1 MRVHC
6 AARVRVKCESFLSI
20 KEALAKRRRK
30 CKVLKNKL
38 FSNAK
43 IFHPMA
49 NEAVFKVFLKMH
61 LASARKPVLILKK
74 KKRSKMSECE
84 KALWCLVPRKK
95 FLRSQSAGVECGSKK
110 CLQAPKI

>member
-1 MRVHC
+1 MKISFRSKKPLRKEGEN
-6 AARVRVKCESFLSI
+6 AKCS
-20 KEALAKRRRK
+20 
-30 CKVLKNKL
+30 KNKL

-43 IFHPMA
+43 IFHSMA

-74 KKRSKMSECE
+74 KEKRSKMSECE
-84 KALWCLVPRKK
+84 KALWCRVPRKK
-95 FLRSQSAGVECGSKK
+95 FQRSQSAGVECGSKK